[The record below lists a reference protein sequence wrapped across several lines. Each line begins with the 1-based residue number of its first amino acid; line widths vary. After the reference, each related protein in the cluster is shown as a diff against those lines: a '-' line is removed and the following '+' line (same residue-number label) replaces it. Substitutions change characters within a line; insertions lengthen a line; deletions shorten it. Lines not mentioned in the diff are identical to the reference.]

1 MAFVAIPLVISS
13 LGGLSYYFYGN
24 SEKKDLINSENKE
37 EIPDAPV
44 LEVMEK
50 YSTVMIQLKTE
61 SHPILQKLDF
71 APTLNEIQITKANL
85 KPVEQSI
92 KTDKTLMEI
101 FVMALKKRRD
111 TLNKV

>member
-24 SEKKDLINSENKE
+24 SEKKDSENKE

-85 KPVEQSI
+85 KPVEQNI

-111 TLNKV
+111 NLNKIN